1 MILNSS
7 WFVIQELIIYIII
20 LEIDCTIFTT
30 VTVWFSGT
38 RQINFKLLIFYPNFN
53 LIAVF
58 IEITMTQSNVWTDIV
73 PQEDYSELNLGKRHS
88 SDVRA
93 VIFLDA
99 VFKWTP
105 ASGSL

>member
-1 MILNSS
+1 MILISS

-20 LEIDCTIFTT
+20 LEIDWTIFTT
-30 VTVWFSGT
+30 VTVWFNGT
-38 RQINFKLLIFYPNFN
+38 RQIKFKLLIYFFSFN
-53 LIAVF
+53 LIGVF
-58 IEITMTQSNVWTDIV
+58 IEITETQSNVWTDIV

-99 VFKWTP
+99 VFRWTP